1 MPLTIPTL
9 AQMYCT
15 ASMSGNV
22 SGAVQSVANPSD
34 ECICDI
40 AGAHERIQHAI
51 HPRHADVRAI
61 ELLLH
66 DDVVVTIARLE
77 SCYAR
82 LARFTLMISRPQAA
96 TRQVRDV
103 PVVFHSLWFSSF
115 LHGEYLFLFVDA
127 NSMQYPLP
135 TLAG

>member
-1 MPLTIPTL
+1 MLL
-9 AQMYCT
+9 
-15 ASMSGNV
+15 
-22 SGAVQSVANPSD
+22 
-34 ECICDI
+34 EWRCISNI
-40 AGAHERIQHAI
+40 AGAHERIEHAVNA
-51 HPRHADVRAI
+51 RHADIRAI
-61 ELLLH
+61 EFLLH

-103 PVVFHSLWFSSF
+103 PVVFHSQWFSSF

-127 NSMQYPLP
+127 NTMQMPLTHP
-135 TLAG
+135 RRMKQISTR